1 MAANADTVLNA
12 MTLNDQRAPVD
23 SNGIAEL
30 AKSAA
35 DLNLMIR
42 NSATHPTHRK
52 TLRKFLLGLKVET
65 FYRRLDRHPELPQG
79 ATPNP
84 RRREFTLEEAF
95 VIREA
100 FKLPPKRAPD
110 QPGLIVSIC
119 NFKGGVAKTTTA
131 AHLAQYLV
139 MHGYR
144 VLLVDLDAQASLT
157 QLFGILPHTEV
168 GDQETVRTFLEGPS
182 FGGVPNPDWT
192 GDLRSVVQTTHWPNL
207 DLIPSNLGVYGSEFA
222 IAARLRDEEGFAF
235 HRPLADGLAPLRKD
249 YDVILLDTAP
259 SLSFVNSNAMF
270 AADGLLITLPPAMI
284 DLQSSSLFFELVAE
298 LMDAF
303 NRSEPTPKTYDF
315 VSVLLTRVRPNDAT
329 HSQITKWIRH
339 SFPEETCAHS
349 MVQSSALEKVGPELL
364 TLYEVSDY
372 DGDRRTL
379 ERAIDAMNNVNGE
392 VELLIRRALDAAAG
406 VAPTRSP
413 SASSGSVESSADASS
428 ESTSGSSA
436 DFPAALD
443 AGVEA

>member
-1 MAANADTVLNA
+1 MAANADAVLNSV
-12 MTLNDQRAPVD
+12 TLNEERPPVD
-23 SNGIAEL
+23 SDGISDL
-30 AKSAA
+30 ARRAA
-35 DLNLMIR
+35 DLNQTIR
-42 NSATHPTHRK
+42 DLATHPNHRK
-52 TLRKFLLGLKVET
+52 TLRKFVGSEVAALLDLKVET
-65 FYRRLDRHPELPQG
+65 LYRRLDRNPELPQG
-79 ATPNP
+79 TTPNP

-95 VIREA
+95 TLRDA
-100 FKLPPKRAPD
+100 FKMPPKRAHG
-110 QPGLIVSIC
+110 QPGMIVSVC

-157 QLFGILPHTEV
+157 HLFGILPHTEV
-168 GDQETVRTFLEGPS
+168 GDKETVRTFLEGPH
-182 FGGVPNPDWT
+182 FGGKPNPEWT
-192 GDLRSVVQTTHWPNL
+192 GDLRSVVQKTHWHNL

-235 HRPLADGLAPLRKD
+235 HRPLADGLAPLRHE

-298 LMDAF
+298 LMEAF
-303 NRSEPTPKTYDF
+303 NRTEPLPKTYHF
-315 VSVLLTRVRPNDAT
+315 ASVLLTRVRPNDTT
-329 HSQITKWIRH
+329 HTQITKWIRQF
-339 SFPEETCAHS
+339 FPQETCGHT

-364 TLYEVSDY
+364 TLYEVAEY

-379 ERAIDAMNNVNGE
+379 DRAIDAMNNVNGE
-392 VELLIRRALDAAAG
+392 VELLIRRALNSGNGAHPS
-406 VAPTRSP
+406 VSVYPSVRERAP
-413 SASSGSVESSADASS
+413 A
-428 ESTSGSSA
+428 
-436 DFPAALD
+436 
-443 AGVEA
+443 

>member
-12 MTLNDQRAPVD
+12 MTLNDQRRPVD

-42 NSATHPTHRK
+42 NSATHPSHRK
-52 TLRKFLLGLKVET
+52 TLRKFVGAEVAALLGLKVET

-95 VIREA
+95 AIRTA
-100 FKLPPKRAPD
+100 FKLPPIRAPK

-168 GDQETVRTFLEGPS
+168 GDKETVRTFLEGPN
-182 FGGVPNPDWT
+182 FGGVPNPEWT
-192 GDLRSVVQTTHWPNL
+192 GDLRSVVQATHWHNL

-235 HRPLADGLAPLRKD
+235 HRPLADGLGPLRHD

-392 VELLIRRALDAAAG
+392 VELLIRRALDAATGA
-406 VAPTRSP
+406 APSSSTA
-413 SASSGSVESSADASS
+413 ASSDS
-428 ESTSGSSA
+428 
-436 DFPAALD
+436 PAAAD

>member
-1 MAANADTVLNA
+1 MAATADTVLNA
-12 MTLNDQRAPVD
+12 VTLTAQRTPVD
-23 SNGIAEL
+23 TAGIADL
-30 AKSAA
+30 ARRAA
-35 DLNLMIR
+35 DLNRTIR
-42 NSATHPTHRK
+42 DIATHPDHRK
-52 TLRKFLLGLKVET
+52 TLRKFVGAEVATLLDLKVET
-65 FYRRLDRHPELPQG
+65 LYRRLDRNPGLPQG
-79 ATPNP
+79 TTPNP
-84 RRREFTLEEAF
+84 RRREFSLEEVFAL
-95 VIREA
+95 RDA
-100 FKLPPKRAPD
+100 FKLPPRRAAD

-139 MHGYR
+139 MRGYR

-168 GDQETVRTFLEGPS
+168 GDEETVRTFLEGPN
-182 FGGVPNPDWT
+182 FRGEPNPNWT
-192 GDLRSVVQTTHWPNL
+192 GDLRHVVQHTHWPNL

-235 HRPLADGLAPLRKD
+235 HRPLAEGLAPLRRD
-249 YDVILLDTAP
+249 YDVIILDTAP

-298 LMDAF
+298 LMEAF
-303 NRSEPTPKTYDF
+303 NRTEAVAKTYDF
-315 VSVLLTRVRPNDAT
+315 ASVLLTRVRPNDGT
-329 HSQITKWIRH
+329 HAQISKWIRQF
-339 SFPEETCAHS
+339 FPQETCTHT

-364 TLYEVSDY
+364 TLYEVAEY

-392 VELLIRRALDAAAG
+392 IEQLIRGALHAAG
-406 VAPTRSP
+406 GTPP
-413 SASSGSVESSADASS
+413 SAPVTAIA
-428 ESTSGSSA
+428 
-436 DFPAALD
+436 
-443 AGVEA
+443 EAVS

>member
-12 MTLNDQRAPVD
+12 VTLTERRPPVD
-23 SNGIAEL
+23 TAGIADL
-30 AKSAA
+30 ARRAA
-35 DLNLMIR
+35 DLNRTIR
-42 NSATHPTHRK
+42 DIATHPDHRK
-52 TLRKFLLGLKVET
+52 TLRKFVGAEVAALLDLKVET
-65 FYRRLDRHPELPQG
+65 LYRRIDRNPALPQG
-79 ATPNP
+79 TTPNP
-84 RRREFTLEEAF
+84 RRREFSLEEVFAL
-95 VIREA
+95 RTA
-100 FKLPPKRAPD
+100 FKLPPKRAAG

-168 GDQETVRTFLEGPS
+168 GDKETVRTFLEGPH
-182 FGGVPNPDWT
+182 FGGKPNPDWT
-192 GDLRSVVQTTHWPNL
+192 GDLRSVVQGTHWHNL

-235 HRPLADGLAPLRKD
+235 HRPLADGLAPLRQE

-298 LMDAF
+298 LMEAF
-303 NRSEPTPKTYDF
+303 NRTEPVPKTYHF
-315 VSVLLTRVRPNDAT
+315 ASVLLTRVRPNDT
-329 HSQITKWIRH
+329 TDTQITKWIRQF
-339 SFPEETCAHS
+339 FPQETCGHT

-364 TLYEVSDY
+364 TLYEVAEY

-379 ERAIDAMNNVNGE
+379 DRAIDAMNNVNGE
-392 VELLIRRALDAAAG
+392 VELLIRRALDGANGAYPS
-406 VAPTRSP
+406 VTVSSP
-413 SASSGSVESSADASS
+413 VRESV
-428 ESTSGSSA
+428 
-436 DFPAALD
+436 PA
-443 AGVEA
+443 